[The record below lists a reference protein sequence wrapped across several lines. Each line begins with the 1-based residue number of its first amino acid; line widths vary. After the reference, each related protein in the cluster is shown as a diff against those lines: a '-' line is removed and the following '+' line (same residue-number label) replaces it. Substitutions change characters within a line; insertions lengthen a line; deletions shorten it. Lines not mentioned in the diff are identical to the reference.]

1 MFTGEEIAAFFT
13 VIGIDLVLSGDNAIV
28 IAAAAAG
35 LPPHQRRRA
44 ITIGI
49 IVAALTRMGFAMI
62 AFFLLKVVGLLFAGG
77 LLLLWVAWN
86 LWRNI
91 RAESKARHAVKPSQE
106 DAEISPLPQP
116 KSFRSALIAIIVAD
130 VSMSLDNILAVTG
143 AAQEHLAILIFGL
156 ALSIALMGVAANFI
170 AGLMNR
176 YRWIVYVGLV
186 LITYVALDMTW
197 RGFHQ
202 VADHLAWF
210 GGGA

>member
-1 MFTGEEIAAFFT
+1 MITGEEIAAFFT

-28 IAAAAAG
+28 IGAAAAS
-35 LPPHQRRRA
+35 LPPHLRRRA

-49 IVAALTRMGFAMI
+49 AVAALTRMGFAMI
-62 AFFLLKVVGLLFAGG
+62 AFFLLTVVGLLFAGG

-86 LWRNI
+86 LWRQI
-91 RAESKARHAVKPSQE
+91 RAESKARRAIVHNSGNE
-106 DAEISPLPQP
+106 DISPLPRS
-116 KSFRSALIAIIVAD
+116 KSFRSALIAIVVAD

-143 AAQEHLAILIFGL
+143 AAHEHFVILIFGL

-176 YRWIVYVGLV
+176 YRWIVYIGLL

-202 VADHLAWF
+202 LANHLAWF
-210 GGGA
+210 GGA

>member
-1 MFTGEEIAAFFT
+1 MITGEEIAAFFT

-28 IAAAAAG
+28 IGAAAAG
-35 LPPHQRRRA
+35 LPAHQRRRA

-49 IVAALTRMGFAMI
+49 AVAALTRMGFAMI
-62 AFFLLKVVGLLFAGG
+62 AFFLLKIVGLLFAGG

-91 RAESKARHAVKPSQE
+91 RAETKARHAAKASLGDE
-106 DAEISPLPQP
+106 EISPLPQS

-130 VSMSLDNILAVTG
+130 ISMSLDNILAVTG
-143 AAQEHLAILIFGL
+143 AAHEHLVILIFGL

-202 VADHLAWF
+202 VAEHLAWF

>member
-1 MFTGEEIAAFFT
+1 MFTGEEVAAFFT

-28 IAAAAAG
+28 IGAAAAG

-49 IVAALTRMGFAMI
+49 AVAALTRMGFAMV

-86 LWRNI
+86 LWRQI
-91 RAESKARHAVKPSQE
+91 RAESKAHRAAKKSR
-106 DAEISPLPQP
+106 DDGEISPLPQY

-143 AAQEHLAILIFGL
+143 AAHEHLMILIFGL

-176 YRWIVYVGLV
+176 YRWIVYVGLI

-197 RGFHQ
+197 RGFNQ
-202 VADHLAWF
+202 VAHHLAWV